1 MTTRRRSIGLVTLG
15 LILGALIGT
24 LLGEVLGMILPPG
37 VVRELFLRS
46 VSLAFGPA
54 TLDLLILNV
63 TFGFSFS
70 LNFSGVI
77 GLGVAY
83 YLLRYFR

>member
-1 MTTRRRSIGLVTLG
+1 MSTRGRSVAILILAF
-15 LILGALIGT
+15 ILGAMIGT
-24 LLGEVLGMILPPG
+24 LLGEVLGMVLPDG

-46 VSLAFGPA
+46 VDISLGPS
-54 TLDLLILNV
+54 TLDLLIMNL
-63 TFGFSFS
+63 TIGFSMS

-77 GLGVAY
+77 GLGVSY

>member
-1 MTTRRRSIGLVTLG
+1 MTTQRRSVGILIIAF
-15 LILGALIGT
+15 ILGALMGT
-24 LLGEVLGMILPPG
+24 LLGELLGMVLPPG

-46 VSLAFGPA
+46 VSLSFGPT
-54 TLDLLILNV
+54 TLNLLILDL
-63 TFGFSFS
+63 TLGFSFK
-70 LNFSGVI
+70 LNFSGII